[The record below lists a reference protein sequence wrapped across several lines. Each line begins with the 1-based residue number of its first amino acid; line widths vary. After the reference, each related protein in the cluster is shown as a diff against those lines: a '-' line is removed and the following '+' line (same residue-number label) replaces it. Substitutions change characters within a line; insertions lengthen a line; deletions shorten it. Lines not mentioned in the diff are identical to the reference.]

1 MCHCAP
7 TISKMAFLP
16 RINMPRTFPSY
27 AADTASGF
35 SLSRHRSLFSNPYLK
50 PTFHSP
56 CHLHLSFPGCT
67 AQPYTFCCRRYATN
81 PDYPP
86 PEPEPPFDNDLTS
99 TAGLDATFSRF
110 QDRVQ
115 IFLAVLFW
123 MSLFFWACAWGERND
138 GRPSKGSRF
147 RR

>member
-99 TAGLDATFSRF
+99 TADEYPIFVSRSS
-110 QDRVQ
+110 
-115 IFLAVLFW
+115 
-123 MSLFFWACAWGERND
+123 M
-138 GRPSKGSRF
+138 
-147 RR
+147 